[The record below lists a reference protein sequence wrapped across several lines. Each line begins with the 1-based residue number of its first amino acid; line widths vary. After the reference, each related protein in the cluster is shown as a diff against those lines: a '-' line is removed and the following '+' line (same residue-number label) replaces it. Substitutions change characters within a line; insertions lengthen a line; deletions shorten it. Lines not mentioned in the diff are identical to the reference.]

1 MTQEELRKANEI
13 VAKINQLNEIDN
25 AQALRSNGEFG
36 FLWKEKGM
44 SKSVSFPIEMKEEIV
59 ALMNRWK
66 ERFEQQLSNL

>member
-44 SKSVSFPIEMKEEIV
+44 SKSASFPVEMKEDITT
-59 ALMNRWK
+59 LISKWK
-66 ERFEQQLSNL
+66 ERFEQQLNDL

>member
-1 MTQEELRKANEI
+1 MTQEELKKANEI

-36 FLWKEKGM
+36 FFWREKGM
-44 SKSVSFPIEMKEEIV
+44 LKTSSFPIEMKEEIM
-59 ALMNRWK
+59 ALTNRWK